1 MAETA
6 ENAVKDRF
14 LILNLIFLIV
24 FRCFPLLCS
33 FWFSFIINTEELILK
48 VFNSEEVIP
57 VVTGKGCAQKLDFCL
72 FTRICRRTPAQEVFT
87 SGDIG
92 GFFGKK
98 SCGMCQDGLDA
109 RENELLTE
117 KANLFEIGSPKK
129 IIDQEVR

>member
-24 FRCFPLLCS
+24 FCSFPLLFS

-57 VVTGKGCAQKLDFCL
+57 VVTGKGCAQKLDFL
-72 FTRICRRTPAQEVFT
+72 R
-87 SGDIG
+87 
-92 GFFGKK
+92 FFGEK

-129 IIDQEVR
+129 ILDQEVR